1 LSLPLFFLFAIA
13 AGAQSDD
20 LALKSRRAK
29 DLMASGRFADAIP
42 IYEELVRA
50 VPGNPGLLLNLGL
63 AEHMAGR
70 HRQAIP
76 HLEAVLKL
84 QPDNLPARLS
94 LGVAHLELG
103 EPALAVAPLQKAL
116 AADPTNTDARGMLAQ
131 ALLTLGRA
139 KEAAANF
146 RKLTTQTPNDPKAWY
161 GLGKSCEAVAGA
173 AFEQL
178 EKTAPESGWMLALL
192 ADSRVQQRQYRSA
205 FYLYRQ
211 ALQKEPAIPGIHA
224 AIADVYRKSGHPDWA
239 AAEERIP
246 SPAPA
251 TVNPLHREARENN
264 RLALEAFS
272 RLASLPESVELH
284 QLRAET
290 MRGQGQHLEAAK
302 EWRAALTMQPGS
314 PNIQKEIATSLY
326 LAGDYKSAA
335 PLFLQFQPMTPDLN
349 YMEGDSLLHLEEPD
363 KAIRYLEAALRAEPK
378 LLPARASL
386 GMAFARAGQ
395 AAKAI
400 PFLEAAA
407 AIDEDGSVTYQ
418 LSRAYQAAGQPARAN
433 QALEKYQAILKKVQ
447 AQKDEL
453 SKEAQ
458 ITAPPPGR

>member
-1 LSLPLFFLFAIA
+1 MA
-13 AGAQSDD
+13 A
-20 LALKSRRAK
+20 
-29 DLMASGRFADAIP
+29 GRFAEAIP

-84 QPDNLPARLS
+84 QPDSLPARLS

-103 EPALAVAPLQKAL
+103 ESALAVAPLQKAL
-116 AADPTNTDARGMLAQ
+116 TADPGNTDARGMLAQ
-131 ALLTLGRA
+131 ALLSLGRG

-146 RKLTTQTPNDPKAWY
+146 RKLTAQTANDPKAWY
-161 GLGKSCEAVAGA
+161 GLGKSYEAVAGA

-205 FYLYRQ
+205 FYLYRR
-211 ALQKEPAIPGIHA
+211 ALQKEPGIPGIHD

-239 AAEERIP
+239 EVEEHIA
-246 SPAPA
+246 SPAA
-251 TVNPLHREARENN
+251 SAGNPLYREAKENN

-272 RLASLPESVELH
+272 HLASLPESVEIH

-290 MRGQGQHLEAAK
+290 MRAQGQHLEAAK
-302 EWRAALTMQPGS
+302 EWRAALTMQPDNLS
-314 PNIQKEIATSLY
+314 LQKEIATSLY

-335 PLFLQFQPMTPDLN
+335 PLFLQFQPITADLN

-363 KAIRYLEAALRAEPK
+363 KAIRYLEAALRSDPK
-378 LLPARASL
+378 LLPARAAL
-386 GMAFARAGQ
+386 GLAYARAGQ
-395 AAKAI
+395 PAKAI

-407 AIDEDGSVTYQ
+407 A
-418 LSRAYQAAGQPARAN
+418 
-433 QALEKYQAILKKVQ
+433 
-447 AQKDEL
+447 
-453 SKEAQ
+453 
-458 ITAPPPGR
+458 